1 VDDVLRV
8 VVFAG
13 AAANPLRAA
22 LALLPRSPDD
32 ARALTVRVGIASA
45 LVALAAWGLAAVSGP
60 LLDGLDISPES
71 FRVGGGVVIALGGA
85 RMALIGP
92 SEWPDLVPSPTTALV
107 PMAFP
112 VLLAPELVAAAIG
125 LGADEGAGPVL
136 LAAVVAAGLGTL
148 ASALVLGR
156 PGPTARATSRFVG
169 AIAVVCGTALTVDGI
184 FAL

>member
-8 VVFAG
+8 VVFVV

-32 ARALTVRVGIASA
+32 RRSLTIGVGVGSA
-45 LVALAAWGLAAVSGP
+45 LVVLAAWGLAAVSGP

-71 FRVGGGVVIALGGA
+71 FRVGGGIVIAIGGA
-85 RMALIGP
+85 RMATLGP
-92 SEWPDLVPSPTTALV
+92 SEWPDLVPSWVTAIV
-107 PMAFP
+107 PVAFP

-136 LAAVVAAGLGTL
+136 LAVVIAAALTTL
-148 ASALVLGR
+148 AHGLVRGR
-156 PGPTARATSRFVG
+156 PGPTAVATSRLVG
-169 AIAVVCGTALTVDGI
+169 AVAVVCGTALAIDGI